1 MRTTMSMI
9 LTLLLILGIG
19 AAGCKGDGQED
30 KKAELVM
37 AEIMPGLSYVDSVVG
52 QGPEVQP
59 DDFIVVHYAGYLY
72 VDGVKGEKF
81 DASYDRGA
89 PISFPLGRSFVITGW
104 ERGVPGMHVGGKRS
118 LIISPDLAYGPQG
131 RPPVIPPNSTLFFDI
146 EIVEVPIVETEITT
160 EGTGAV
166 AEVGDQISVHYTG
179 WLWEDGKRGAEFD
192 SSIGRGVPYK
202 FTLGAGNVIPGWD
215 KGLEGMKVGTKAQLI
230 IPSVMGYG
238 EQGSPPKIPANATLC
253 FDVELVEIAGK

>member
-1 MRTTMSMI
+1 MRTSM
-9 LTLLLILGIG
+9 LMVVALLLILGIG
-19 AAGCKGDGQED
+19 VAGCSGEDGGQ
-30 KKAELVM
+30 AELVM
-37 AEIMPGLSYVDSVVG
+37 AEIMPGLSYVDSVIG
-52 QGPEVQP
+52 QGPEVQA

-72 VDGVKGEKF
+72 ENGVKGKKF
-81 DASYDRGA
+81 DASYDRGT

-118 LIISPDLAYGPQG
+118 LVISPDLAYGEAG
-131 RPPVIPPNSTLFFDI
+131 RPPVIPPSSTLFFDI
-146 EIVEVPIVETEITT
+146 EIVDVPIVATTVTT
-160 EGTGAV
+160 EGTGPV

-179 WLWEDGKRGAEFD
+179 WVWENGERGAEFD

-230 IPSVMGYG
+230 IPPVMGYG